1 MAATRAIK
9 KGLNGLLNRA
19 KKDQRVLAVILF
31 GSIARGQAQE
41 GSDTDICLVLCPGS
55 YTPLQ
60 LSKTKLEYV
69 QDFNQDVQIFQQLP
83 LYIGKRVL
91 EDGKILYSTDMDRL
105 YEVAFDF
112 IREYA
117 DYEHVYRDYLGELS
131 RAG

>member
-1 MAATRAIK
+1 MK
-9 KGLNGLLNRA
+9 KGLNGLLNRV
-19 KKDQRVLAVILF
+19 KEDQRVLAVILF

-41 GSDTDICLVLCPGS
+41 GSDTDICLVLRPGS

-60 LSKTKLEYV
+60 LSKIKLEYV

-83 LYIGKRVL
+83 LYIRKRVL

-117 DYEHVYRDYLGELS
+117 DYEHVYRDYLGELG

>member
-1 MAATRAIK
+1 MDVTRAIK
-9 KGLNGLLNRA
+9 KGLSGLLNRA
-19 KKDQRVLAVILF
+19 KKDQQVLAVILF
-31 GSIARGQAQE
+31 GSIARGQAHR
-41 GSDTDICLVLCPGS
+41 GSDTDICLVLYPGS
-55 YTPLQ
+55 HTPIQ
-60 LSKTKLEYV
+60 LSKIKLEYV

-83 LYIGKRVL
+83 LYIRKRVL
-91 EDGKILYSTDMDRL
+91 EDGRILYSTDMDRL

>member
-41 GSDTDICLVLCPGS
+41 GSDTDTCLVLCPGS

-117 DYEHVYRDYLGELS
+117 DYEHIYRDYLGELS

>member
-1 MAATRAIK
+1 MDASRAIE
-9 KGLNGLLNRA
+9 KGLSGLLNRV

-31 GSIARGQAQE
+31 GSLARRQAHE
-41 GSDTDICLVLCPGS
+41 GSDTDICLVLYPGS
-55 YTPLQ
+55 RTPLQ
-60 LSKTKLEYV
+60 LSKIKLEYV

-83 LYIGKRVL
+83 LYIRKRVL